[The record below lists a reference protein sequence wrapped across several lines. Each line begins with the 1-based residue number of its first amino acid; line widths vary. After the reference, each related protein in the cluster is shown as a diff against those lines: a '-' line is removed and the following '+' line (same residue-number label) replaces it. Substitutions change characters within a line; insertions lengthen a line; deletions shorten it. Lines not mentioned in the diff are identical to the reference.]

1 MIVVGETGNVVLLQN
16 CVDIFVAHIQKNIEK
31 DENNNQI
38 VKKVDF
44 WCVCA
49 TTLMEK
55 NLKLATYSTQEQAEK
70 YKEEIL
76 SILEMAQPVYRMPID
91 NTSGGETK
99 ANKTQE
105 G

>member
-1 MIVVGETGNVVLLQN
+1 MIVVGETGNAVFLQN
-16 CVDIFVAHIQKNIEK
+16 CVDIFVVHIQKNIDK
-31 DENNNQI
+31 DKNGNQI

-70 YKEEIL
+70 CKEEIL
-76 SILEMAQPVYRMPID
+76 SILEMAQPVYRMPKD
-91 NTSGGETK
+91 NTAGEETK
-99 ANKTQE
+99 VNKTQE